1 MKNEAKVIAVTNYKG
16 GVGKSTVTIN
26 LGYELE
32 NLGFKVLMID
42 FDGQK
47 NITTYSGMKSHSQEN
62 NIITALDDVDKDF
75 DLSYPDPILKVGE
88 NLDIITCDV
97 RKNAWKDRIASAIS
111 KDTIMKR
118 YVDTLRVKY
127 DYDYILIDTAP
138 SAEADL
144 INVLAAADRYLIVT
158 EAETGSVDAITTLVD
173 IIMQVKKLL
182 NPNLEAAGILI
193 NKFEK
198 KTTLHRLLIEVIQE
212 VWDNRIYIFNTVIP
226 KSIAV
231 GESQYLSISL
241 TEHNNNNIAAA
252 AFKEFTKEFVERTNE
267 THEEGERENELEYR
281 KN

>member
-75 DLSYPDPILKVGE
+75 DLSYPDPILKVSE
-88 NLDIITCDV
+88 NKNLDIITCDV

-173 IIMQVKKLL
+173 IITQVKKLL

-267 THEEGERENELEYR
+267 TA
-281 KN
+281 

>member
-1 MKNEAKVIAVTNYKG
+1 MRNETKVIAVTNYKG

-75 DLSYPDPILKVGE
+75 NLDYSDPILKVGE

-158 EAETGSVDAITTLVD
+158 EAATGSVDAITTLVD
-173 IIMQVKKLL
+173 IITQVKKLL

-198 KTTLHRLLIEVIQE
+198 KTTLHKLLLEVIQE
-212 VWDNRIYIFNTVIP
+212 VWDNKIYIFNTVIP

-241 TEHNNNNIAAA
+241 SEHNNNNIAAA
-252 AFKEFTKEFVERTNE
+252 AFKAFTKEFVERTNK
-267 THEEGERENELEYR
+267 TI
-281 KN
+281 

>member
-1 MKNEAKVIAVTNYKG
+1 MSKQTKVIAVTNYKG

-75 DLSYPDPILKVGE
+75 DSSYPDPILKVGK

-144 INVLAAADRYLIVT
+144 INVLAAADKYLIVT

-173 IIMQVKKLL
+173 IITQVKKLL

-198 KTTLHRLLIEVIQE
+198 KTTLHKLLLEVIQE
-212 VWDNRIYIFNTVIP
+212 VWENKIYIFYTVIP

-241 TEHNNNNIAAA
+241 SEHNNNNIAAA
-252 AFKEFTKEFVERTNE
+252 AFKEFTKEFVERTNQ
-267 THEEGERENELEYR
+267 TI
-281 KN
+281 